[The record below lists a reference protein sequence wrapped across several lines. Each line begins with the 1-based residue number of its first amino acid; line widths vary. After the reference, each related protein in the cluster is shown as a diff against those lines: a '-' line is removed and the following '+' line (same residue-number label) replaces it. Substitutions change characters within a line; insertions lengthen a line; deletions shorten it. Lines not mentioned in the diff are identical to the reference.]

1 MSDKVTKEEKKS
13 VIQGLV
19 IMGIIFVAGYKYG
32 DIRAKSKLSADF
44 LKVLNTATDKI
55 NSIDVR

>member
-1 MSDKVTKEEKKS
+1 MSDKLTKEEKKT
-13 VIQGLV
+13 VMQGLV
-19 IMGIIFVAGYKYG
+19 VMGITFVVGYKYG
-32 DIRAKSKLSADF
+32 DIKAKSKLSADF